1 LPSIREA
8 ALSAL
13 QARLAAVPGAVAGR
27 AIAVPERIPPGGLLI
42 LRDGE
47 PGVPEI
53 TLSPLLHHYDHVAE
67 IEVLVQGTDPPPGG
81 TGAGRARALDD
92 LLRALAASLAAD
104 RTLGGTVDWLAWGAP
119 ETEDIAVAGG
129 AAIKAARLPVTL
141 TYTTPDPL
149 T

>member
-1 LPSIREA
+1 MPSIREA

-13 QARLAAVPGAVAGR
+13 LVRLAAVPDAVAGR
-27 AIAVPERIPPGGLLI
+27 EIAVPERIPPGGLLI

-47 PGVPEI
+47 PGVPDI

-67 IEVLVQGTDPPPGG
+67 IEVLVQAADPPLGRIGP
-81 TGAGRARALDD
+81 GRARAMDD

-104 RTLGGTVDWLAWGAP
+104 RTLGGTVEWIAWGAP

-129 AAIKAARLPVTL
+129 VAIKAARVPVTL

>member
-1 LPSIREA
+1 MPSIRET

-13 QARLAAVPGAVAGR
+13 LVRLAAVPNATAGR
-27 AIAVPERIPPGGLLI
+27 EIAVPERIPPGGLLI
-42 LRDGE
+42 LRDGVPGE
-47 PGVPEI
+47 PEV
-53 TLSPLLHHYDHVAE
+53 TLSPLLYHYDHIAE
-67 IEVLVQGTDPPPGG
+67 IEALVQAADPPLGRPGS
-81 TGAGRARALDD
+81 GRARALDD

-129 AAIKAARLPVTL
+129 AAIKAARVPVTL
-141 TYTTPDPL
+141 TYSTPDPL

>member
-1 LPSIREA
+1 MPSIREA

-13 QARLAAVPGAVAGR
+13 LARLVAVQDAVAGR
-27 AIAVPERIPPGGLLI
+27 EIAVPERIPPGGLLI

-67 IEVLVQGTDPPPGG
+67 IELLVQATDPPLGR
-81 TGAGRARALDD
+81 TGPGRARALDD
-92 LLRALAASLAAD
+92 LLRALAASLVAD
-104 RTLGGTVDWLAWGAP
+104 RTLGGAVEWLTWGAP
-119 ETEDIAVAGG
+119 ETEDITVAGG
-129 AAIKAARLPVTL
+129 AAIKAARVPVTL

>member
-1 LPSIREA
+1 MPSIREA

-13 QARLAAVPGAVAGR
+13 LARLAAVPDAMDGR
-27 AIAVPERIPPGGLLI
+27 EVAVPERIPPGGLLI

-47 PGVPEI
+47 PGVPEV

-67 IEVLVQGTDPPPGG
+67 IEVLVQAADPPLGR
-81 TGAGRARALDD
+81 TGPGRARALDE

-104 RTLGGTVDWLAWGAP
+104 RTLGGTVDWMAWGAP

-129 AAIKAARLPVTL
+129 AAIKAARVPVTL
-141 TYTTPDPL
+141 TYSTPDLL